1 MQALA
6 NSLSEYQYFRER
18 LLAEYADIDDETL
31 RDTLEGISSLPEAL
45 AAVIRLYLDDLAMAT
60 ALGLRIA
67 EMQGRLTRIEGL
79 CERKRALITSVME
92 RAELRQLKQPDF
104 TASLRAVPARLV
116 VADEGAVPADY
127 WRPQPPKLD
136 RKGLLGALLGGRS
149 VPGASLGN
157 GGVTIS
163 VRTK

>member
-1 MQALA
+1 MQMLA
-6 NSLSEYQYFRER
+6 NSLSEYEYLREQ
-18 LLAEYADIDDETL
+18 LLAEYAEIDGETL

-45 AAVIRLYLDDLAMAT
+45 AAAIRLYLDDLAMAT

-67 EMQGRLTRIEGL
+67 EMQSRLARIEASS
-79 CERKRALITSVME
+79 ERKRALITAVME
-92 RAELRQLKQPDF
+92 RADLRQLKQPDF
-104 TASLRAVPARLV
+104 TASLRAVPARLI
-116 VADEGAVPADY
+116 VADEEAIPADY
-127 WRPQPPKLD
+127 WRPQPAKLD

>member
-6 NSLSEYQYFRER
+6 NSLSEYQYFREQ

-45 AAVIRLYLDDLAMAT
+45 AAAIRLYLDDLSMTT

-67 EMQGRLTRIEGL
+67 EMQSRLARIEASS
-79 CERKRALITSVME
+79 ERKRALITSVME
-92 RAELRQLKQPDF
+92 RADLRQLKQPDF

-116 VADEGAVPADY
+116 VADEGAIPADY
-127 WRPQPPKLD
+127 WRPQPAKLD
-136 RKGLLGALLGGRS
+136 RKALLSALLGGRN

>member
-1 MQALA
+1 MQVLA
-6 NSLSEYQYFRER
+6 NSLSEHQYLRER

-45 AAVIRLYLDDLAMAT
+45 AAAIRLYLDDLAMAT
-60 ALGLRIA
+60 ALGLRIG
-67 EMQGRLTRIEGL
+67 EMQGRLARIEGL

-92 RAELRQLKQPDF
+92 RADLRQLKQPDF
-104 TASLRAVPARLV
+104 TVSLRAVPARLV
-116 VADEGAVPADY
+116 VADEEAIPADY
-127 WRPQPPKLD
+127 WRPQPAKLD
-136 RKGLLGALLGGRS
+136 RKGLLGALLGGRN

>member
-1 MQALA
+1 MQMLT
-6 NSLSEYQYFRER
+6 NSLSEYEYLREQ
-18 LLAEYADIDDETL
+18 LIAEYAEIDGETL

-45 AAVIRLYLDDLAMAT
+45 AAAIRLYLDDLAMAT
-60 ALGLRIA
+60 ALGLRIG
-67 EMQGRLTRIEGL
+67 EMQSRLARIETSS
-79 CERKRALITSVME
+79 ERKRALITAVME
-92 RAELRQLKQPDF
+92 RADLRQLKQPDF
-104 TASLRAVPARLV
+104 TASLRAVPARLI
-116 VADEGAVPADY
+116 VADEEAIPADY
-127 WRPQPPKLD
+127 WRPQPAKLD